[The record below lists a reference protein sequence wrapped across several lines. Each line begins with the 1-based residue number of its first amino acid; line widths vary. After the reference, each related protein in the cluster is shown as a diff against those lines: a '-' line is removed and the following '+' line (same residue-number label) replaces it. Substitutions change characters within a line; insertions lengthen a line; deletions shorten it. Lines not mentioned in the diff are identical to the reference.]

1 LAVAYYGV
9 AKAQASEAKEGHMLG
24 ENLRRM
30 RERRGITQEELAER
44 VHVVRQTVSKWEK
57 GLSVP
62 DADLLMAV
70 AETLQVS
77 VSDLIGVDAV
87 QAKSIEELS
96 VQAAVLNEQIDLQ
109 NRRMARTTT
118 IAKRAIAACILA
130 VVLVVGV
137 GVAVWFAVPSS
148 FTQITVEYEI
158 GGEVRQAQINVNDHF
173 GRLSAGYSWPSED
186 DEIFG
191 QGDLL
196 MASGTGQPDV
206 QLLLHAAEV
215 AVENAGGK
223 VVRISSTTS

>member
-1 LAVAYYGV
+1 
-9 AKAQASEAKEGHMLG
+9 MLG
-24 ENLRRM
+24 ENLKRM
-30 RERRGITQEELAER
+30 RERRGVTQEELAER

-70 AETLQVS
+70 AEALQVS

-118 IAKRAIAACILA
+118 IAKRAVAACILA
-130 VVLVVGV
+130 VVLVVGA
-137 GVAVWFAVPSS
+137 GVVVWFAAPSS

-196 MASGTGQPDV
+196 MASGAGQADV
-206 QLLLHAAEV
+206 QLMLHAVEV
-215 AVENAGGK
+215 AIENAGGK
-223 VVRISSTTS
+223 VVRISSATA

>member
-1 LAVAYYGV
+1 
-9 AKAQASEAKEGHMLG
+9 MLG
-24 ENLRRM
+24 ENLRRV

-70 AETLQVS
+70 AEALQVS

-130 VVLVVGV
+130 VALVVGA
-137 GVAVWFAVPSS
+137 GVAVWFAAPSS
-148 FTQITVEYEI
+148 FTQITIEYEI

-196 MASGTGQPDV
+196 MASGTGQADV
-206 QLLLHAAEV
+206 QLMLHGVEV
-215 AVENAGGK
+215 AIENAGGK

>member
-1 LAVAYYGV
+1 
-9 AKAQASEAKEGHMLG
+9 MLG

-118 IAKRAIAACILA
+118 IAKRADRKS
-130 VVLVVGV
+130 VV
-137 GVAVWFAVPSS
+137 
-148 FTQITVEYEI
+148 
-158 GGEVRQAQINVNDHF
+158 
-173 GRLSAGYSWPSED
+173 
-186 DEIFG
+186 
-191 QGDLL
+191 
-196 MASGTGQPDV
+196 
-206 QLLLHAAEV
+206 
-215 AVENAGGK
+215 
-223 VVRISSTTS
+223 

>member
-1 LAVAYYGV
+1 
-9 AKAQASEAKEGHMLG
+9 MLG

-206 QLLLHAAEV
+206 QLLLLSLIH
-215 AVENAGGK
+215 
-223 VVRISSTTS
+223 I

>member
-1 LAVAYYGV
+1 
-9 AKAQASEAKEGHMLG
+9 MLG

-206 QLLLHAAEV
+206 QLLLHGVEV
-215 AVENAGGK
+215 AIENAGGK
-223 VVRISSTTS
+223 LVRISSATF

>member
-1 LAVAYYGV
+1 
-9 AKAQASEAKEGHMLG
+9 MLG

-30 RERRGITQEELAER
+30 RERRGITPEELAER

>member
-1 LAVAYYGV
+1 
-9 AKAQASEAKEGHMLG
+9 MLG

-70 AETLQVS
+70 AEALQVS

-118 IAKRAIAACILA
+118 IAKRAVAACVLA
-130 VVLVVGV
+130 VVLVVGA
-137 GVAVWFAVPSS
+137 GAAAWLAAPSS

-158 GGEVRQAQINVNDHF
+158 DGEVRQAQINVNDHL

-196 MASGTGQPDV
+196 MASGTGQADV
-206 QLLLHAAEV
+206 QLMLHAMEV
-215 AVENAGGK
+215 AIENAGGK
-223 VVRISSTTS
+223 VVRVSSTTS

>member
-1 LAVAYYGV
+1 
-9 AKAQASEAKEGHMLG
+9 MLG

>member
-1 LAVAYYGV
+1 
-9 AKAQASEAKEGHMLG
+9 MLG

-30 RERRGITQEELAER
+30 RERRGITQEELAEQ

-206 QLLLHAAEV
+206 QLLLHGVEV
-215 AVENAGGK
+215 AIENAGGK
-223 VVRISSTTS
+223 LVRISSATF

>member
-1 LAVAYYGV
+1 
-9 AKAQASEAKEGHMLG
+9 MLG

-196 MASGTGQPDV
+196 MASGTGQPDENYV

>member
-1 LAVAYYGV
+1 
-9 AKAQASEAKEGHMLG
+9 M
-24 ENLRRM
+24 
-30 RERRGITQEELAER
+30 
-44 VHVVRQTVSKWEK
+44 SKWEK

-206 QLLLHAAEV
+206 QLLLHGVEV
-215 AVENAGGK
+215 AIENAGGK

>member
-1 LAVAYYGV
+1 
-9 AKAQASEAKEGHMLG
+9 MLG

-196 MASGTGQPDV
+196 MASGTGQPDM
-206 QLLLHAAEV
+206 QLVLHAMVV
-215 AVENAGGK
+215 AIENAGGK

>member
-1 LAVAYYGV
+1 
-9 AKAQASEAKEGHMLG
+9 MLG

-206 QLLLHAAEV
+206 QLLLHGVEV
-215 AVENAGGK
+215 AIENAGGK

>member
-1 LAVAYYGV
+1 
-9 AKAQASEAKEGHMLG
+9 MLG

-77 VSDLIGVDAV
+77 VSDLIGIDAV

-109 NRRMARTTT
+109 NRRMARMTT
-118 IAKRAIAACILA
+118 IAKRVIAACILA
-130 VVLVVGV
+130 VVLVVGA
-137 GVAVWFAVPSS
+137 GVAVWLAAPSS

-191 QGDLL
+191 RGDLL

-206 QLLLHAAEV
+206 QLMLHAVEV
-215 AVENAGGK
+215 AIESAGGK
-223 VVRISSTTS
+223 VIRVSSGTS

>member
-1 LAVAYYGV
+1 
-9 AKAQASEAKEGHMLG
+9 MLG

-206 QLLLHAAEV
+206 QLLLHAA
-215 AVENAGGK
+215 
-223 VVRISSTTS
+223 

>member
-1 LAVAYYGV
+1 
-9 AKAQASEAKEGHMLG
+9 MLG

-137 GVAVWFAVPSS
+137 GVAVWFAVPAS

>member
-1 LAVAYYGV
+1 
-9 AKAQASEAKEGHMLG
+9 MLG

-223 VVRISSTTS
+223 VVRISLTTS

>member
-1 LAVAYYGV
+1 
-9 AKAQASEAKEGHMLG
+9 MLG

-137 GVAVWFAVPSS
+137 GGCGVVCSS
-148 FTQITVEYEI
+148 VVFH
-158 GGEVRQAQINVNDHF
+158 ADH
-173 GRLSAGYSWPSED
+173 R
-186 DEIFG
+186 
-191 QGDLL
+191 
-196 MASGTGQPDV
+196 
-206 QLLLHAAEV
+206 
-215 AVENAGGK
+215 
-223 VVRISSTTS
+223 

>member
-1 LAVAYYGV
+1 
-9 AKAQASEAKEGHMLG
+9 MLV

-30 RERRGITQEELAER
+30 RDRRGITQEELAER

>member
-1 LAVAYYGV
+1 
-9 AKAQASEAKEGHMLG
+9 MLG

-44 VHVVRQTVSKWEK
+44 VHVVCQTVSKWEK

-206 QLLLHAAEV
+206 QLLLHGVEV
-215 AVENAGGK
+215 AIENAGGK
-223 VVRISSTTS
+223 LVRISSATF

>member
-1 LAVAYYGV
+1 
-9 AKAQASEAKEGHMLG
+9 MLG

-130 VVLVVGV
+130 VGLVVGV

>member
-1 LAVAYYGV
+1 
-9 AKAQASEAKEGHMLG
+9 MLG

-173 GRLSAGYSWPSED
+173 GRLSAGYSWPAARW
-186 DEIFG
+186 F
-191 QGDLL
+191 
-196 MASGTGQPDV
+196 ASRRQRP
-206 QLLLHAAEV
+206 E
-215 AVENAGGK
+215 GK
-223 VVRISSTTS
+223 CDR

>member
-1 LAVAYYGV
+1 
-9 AKAQASEAKEGHMLG
+9 MLG

-173 GRLSAGYSWPSED
+173 GRLSAMRYSDRETCLWRAGRANPMCSCCSMGWRWRSKTPAASWFASRRQRSE
-186 DEIFG
+186 
-191 QGDLL
+191 
-196 MASGTGQPDV
+196 
-206 QLLLHAAEV
+206 
-215 AVENAGGK
+215 GK
-223 VVRISSTTS
+223 CGR

>member
-1 LAVAYYGV
+1 
-9 AKAQASEAKEGHMLG
+9 MLG

-77 VSDLIGVDAV
+77 VSELIGVDAV

-137 GVAVWFAVPSS
+137 GGCGVVCSPVVFHA
-148 FTQITVEYEI
+148 
-158 GGEVRQAQINVNDHF
+158 DH
-173 GRLSAGYSWPSED
+173 R
-186 DEIFG
+186 
-191 QGDLL
+191 
-196 MASGTGQPDV
+196 
-206 QLLLHAAEV
+206 
-215 AVENAGGK
+215 
-223 VVRISSTTS
+223 

>member
-1 LAVAYYGV
+1 
-9 AKAQASEAKEGHMLG
+9 MLG

-57 GLSVP
+57 GISVP

-118 IAKRAIAACILA
+118 DRKS
-130 VVLVVGV
+130 VV
-137 GVAVWFAVPSS
+137 
-148 FTQITVEYEI
+148 
-158 GGEVRQAQINVNDHF
+158 
-173 GRLSAGYSWPSED
+173 
-186 DEIFG
+186 
-191 QGDLL
+191 
-196 MASGTGQPDV
+196 
-206 QLLLHAAEV
+206 
-215 AVENAGGK
+215 
-223 VVRISSTTS
+223 

>member
-1 LAVAYYGV
+1 
-9 AKAQASEAKEGHMLG
+9 MLG

-109 NRRMARTTT
+109 NRRM
-118 IAKRAIAACILA
+118 
-130 VVLVVGV
+130 
-137 GVAVWFAVPSS
+137 PS
-148 FTQITVEYEI
+148 
-158 GGEVRQAQINVNDHF
+158 
-173 GRLSAGYSWPSED
+173 
-186 DEIFG
+186 
-191 QGDLL
+191 
-196 MASGTGQPDV
+196 
-206 QLLLHAAEV
+206 
-215 AVENAGGK
+215 
-223 VVRISSTTS
+223 

>member
-1 LAVAYYGV
+1 
-9 AKAQASEAKEGHMLG
+9 MLG

-70 AETLQVS
+70 AEALQVS

-96 VQAAVLNEQIDLQ
+96 VQAAVLNEQVDLQ

-118 IAKRAIAACILA
+118 IAKRAVAACILA
-130 VVLVVGV
+130 VVLVVGA
-137 GVAVWFAVPSS
+137 GVVVWLAAPSS

-196 MASGTGQPDV
+196 MASGTSQPDV
-206 QLLLHAAEV
+206 QLMLHAVEV
-215 AVENAGGK
+215 AIENAGGK
-223 VVRISSTTS
+223 VVRISSATS

>member
-1 LAVAYYGV
+1 
-9 AKAQASEAKEGHMLG
+9 MLG

-70 AETLQVS
+70 AETLQMS

>member
-1 LAVAYYGV
+1 
-9 AKAQASEAKEGHMLG
+9 MLG

-137 GVAVWFAVPSS
+137 GGCGVVCSPVVFHA
-148 FTQITVEYEI
+148 
-158 GGEVRQAQINVNDHF
+158 DH
-173 GRLSAGYSWPSED
+173 R
-186 DEIFG
+186 
-191 QGDLL
+191 
-196 MASGTGQPDV
+196 
-206 QLLLHAAEV
+206 
-215 AVENAGGK
+215 
-223 VVRISSTTS
+223 